1 MTPRTRTARTATLA
15 AALLV
20 LPLVGGCSGS
30 GSTSPEGAIV
40 PPSPGPTS
48 APGAGTR
55 ADVPPGPVTEVT
67 VTGTQDVVTGL
78 EAPWGVALL
87 PNGDALVTLRDRA
100 QVVRVSDG
108 VATQLDG
115 PGAQDLATGTRTQG
129 EGGLLGVA
137 VQPDAAGAPVVFLY
151 RTTPRGNEVVRGRLV
166 PEGLSDLETVLD
178 GIPASGNHNGGRIAF
193 GPDGLLY
200 VATGDAGL
208 PSRAQDPDDLGG
220 KILRITVDG
229 DPAPDNPDPGS
240 PVWSLGH
247 RNVQGL
253 GWAPDGTMF
262 ASEFGQN
269 TWDELNVIEPGGNYG
284 WPVVE
289 GGGGERA
296 PAARAARAARW
307 PTTST
312 SSPRSRRG
320 RRRKPHPAG
329 SRSPTRACTSPVCA
343 ARGCGGSRSA
353 ARVTRPS
360 SGSRRRCS
368 PTSSDGCARCSP
380 APTTAC
386 GS

>member
-1 MTPRTRTARTATLA
+1 M
-15 AALLV
+15 
-20 LPLVGGCSGS
+20 
-30 GSTSPEGAIV
+30 
-40 PPSPGPTS
+40 
-48 APGAGTR
+48 
-55 ADVPPGPVTEVT
+55 
-67 VTGTQDVVTGL
+67 
-78 EAPWGVALL
+78 
-87 PNGDALVTLRDRA
+87 
-100 QVVRVSDG
+100 
-108 VATQLDG
+108 
-115 PGAQDLATGTRTQG
+115 
-129 EGGLLGVA
+129 LGVA

-312 SSPRSRRG
+312 SSPGRDVGDVGSLTQRAHGHRRG
-320 RRRKPHPAG
+320 RVPR
-329 SRSPTRACTSPVCA
+329 
-343 ARGCGGSRSA
+343 RSA
-353 ARVTRPS
+353 RRAAVAGRARRP
-360 SGSRRRCS
+360 G
-368 PTSSDGCARCSP
+368 
-380 APTTAC
+380 
-386 GS
+386 